1 MLSWRFGLSVVVLLA
16 ISLGSSSG
24 LLAADPTP
32 VDFNRTIRP
41 ILSSI
46 CFKCHGPDHEERKG
60 GLRLDLRES
69 ALLKLESGNSAIVPG
84 KPDESELVRRILS
97 TDDSERM
104 PPPKNQHQLTEKDKA
119 ALRQWVAEGAE
130 YRQHWSFRKVER
142 PALPVVKAVAWSRNA
157 IDRFVLARLEADGLK
172 PSPEADRA
180 TLIRRVTLD
189 LTGLPPT
196 PQEVDEFLAD
206 KRPDAYE
213 RLVDRLLT
221 TSQYAERMTVDWL
234 DAARFA
240 DTNGYH
246 IDNGRD
252 MSRWREWVIDAF
264 ADNMP
269 YDQFTVEQLAGD
281 LLPNATLSQKIASGF
296 NRNHMINF
304 EGGAIPEE
312 YHTAYIVDRVNTTGT
327 VFMGL
332 TVGCAQCHDHKFDAL
347 TQKEYYQFFAYFY
360 NVPENGLD
368 GRTGNAVPLV
378 KAPTAAQQKQL
389 DELQKQAEQLEAR
402 LAAPEAKLDAE
413 QAEWEQSATKI
424 PDVNWKRVEVLQMS
438 STGGA
443 LFATEKDGVLKVS
456 GPNAAADVYTLTV
469 HADLK
474 QVTGIRLEVLPD
486 PSLPASGPGRSANGN
501 LVLTDVQIQTVGAD
515 GKTSN
520 KEKIKAASADFSQA
534 EFPVANAIDP
544 DPKTGWAIFPEVGKP
559 HHAIFELMSPAT
571 PPAPAAPQSI
581 AMTVTLAFQSQFP
594 QHQAGRIRISVTD
607 AVNPHAKQQLPEN
620 IRQILALALESRS
633 KDQQA
638 ALRTY
643 YRANVS
649 ATGRSL
655 QGELTA
661 LRNQRAEIDK
671 VVPSA
676 MVMQEMTPAR
686 ETRLLIRGQYDKKG
700 DTVTAAIPAS
710 LPQLPKDA
718 PANRLGLAQWLVS
731 PEQPL
736 TSRVTVNRYWQ
747 LLFGTGLV
755 KTSDD
760 FGSQGEQ
767 PSHPELLDWLAAEF
781 MQPTESAKA
790 HRWDVKALVRL
801 MVTSATY
808 RQQSPVTRDLLVKDP
823 ENRLLARGT
832 RHRLHVEFIRDQ
844 ALFVSGLLD
853 RRVGGASV
861 SPYQPAGL
869 WEELMSRADG
879 KNWTAQE
886 YTQSHGPDLYRRT
899 MYTFWKRT
907 CPPPSL
913 MTFDAPDRETC
924 TVRRARTNTPLQAL
938 VLMNDPTYVEA
949 SRKLAERIML
959 EGGASTEDRITFAF
973 RTVLSRQPKP
983 QEISV
988 LKNIYTQ
995 QLDRFRQN
1003 EAAAIKLLKVG
1014 ESPRNEQLNT
1024 VELAT
1029 WATLSSIL
1037 LNLDETVTK
1046 G

>member
-1 MLSWRFGLSVVVLLA
+1 MLSWRVVCCSTLLVVCHS
-16 ISLGSSSG
+16 SLV
-24 LLAADPTP
+24 AAEPAR

-60 GLRLDLRES
+60 GLRLDVREG
-69 ALLKLESGNSAIVPG
+69 ALEKLESGERAIVPG

-104 PPPKNQHQLTEKDKA
+104 PPASNQHQLTDKDKA
-119 ALRQWVAEGAE
+119 ALREWVAQGAE
-130 YRQHWSFRKVER
+130 YRQHWSFQKVQR
-142 PALPVVKAVAWSRNA
+142 PALPAVKETGWAKNA
-157 IDRFVLARLEADGLK
+157 IDRFVLARLEAEGLK
-172 PSPEADRA
+172 PSPEADRT
-180 TLIRRVTLD
+180 TLIRRLTLD

-206 KRPDAYE
+206 QRPDAYE
-213 RLVDRLLT
+213 RAVDRLMS
-221 TSQYAERMTVDWL
+221 TSQYAERLTVDWL

-264 ADNMP
+264 ANNMP
-269 YDQFTVEQLAGD
+269 YDQFTTEQLAGD
-281 LLPNATLSQKIASGF
+281 LLPQATLSQKIASGF

-312 YHTAYIVDRVNTTGT
+312 YHMAYIVDRVNTTGT

-332 TVGCAQCHDHKFDAL
+332 TVGCAQCHDHKYDAL
-347 TQKEYYQFFAYFY
+347 TQKEYYQLYAFFY

-368 GRTGNAVPLV
+368 GRTGNSVPLV
-378 KAPTAAQQKQL
+378 KAPTAEQQTRI
-389 DELQKQAEQLEAR
+389 DGLQKQAEAIEQR
-402 LAAPEAKLDAE
+402 LASAQPQVDAA
-413 QAEWEQSATKI
+413 QRQWEGSIDKTPAVVWT
-424 PDVNWKRVEVLQMS
+424 PLEPPGMT

-443 LFATEKDGVLKVS
+443 MLQLEKDGAVKVS
-456 GPNAAADVYTLTV
+456 GPNAATDSYTV
-469 HADLK
+469 QARPQVEH
-474 QVTGIRLEVLPD
+474 VTGLKLEMLPD
-486 PSLPASGPGRSANGN
+486 PSLAASGPGRSGNGN
-501 LVLTDVQIQTVGAD
+501 VVLTDVRVQIAATT
-515 GKTSN
+515 TSPATAV
-520 KEKIKAASADFSQA
+520 KLRSATADFSQDT
-534 EFPVANAIDP
+534 FPVANAIDAN
-544 DPKTGWAIFPEVGKP
+544 PKSGWAIFPEVGKP
-559 HHAIFELMSPAT
+559 HTAIFEFSAPVSVT
-571 PPAPAAPQSI
+571 PE
-581 AMTVTLAFQSQFP
+581 TTLAISLDFLSQFG
-594 QHQAGRIRISVTD
+594 QHQAGRFRLSVT
-607 AVNPHAKQQLPEN
+607 AATNPQGSPQVPEN
-620 IRQILALALESRS
+620 IQQIAALEPSARTA
-633 KDQQA
+633 DQQA

-643 YRANVS
+643 YRANIS
-649 ATGRSL
+649 PEGRKWH
-655 QGELTA
+655 GELAA
-661 LRNQRAEIDK
+661 LRDQRSELDK
-671 VVPSA
+671 LVPSA

-700 DTVTAAIPAS
+700 DAVGAAVPAS

-731 PEQPL
+731 PEHPL
-736 TSRVTVNRYWQ
+736 MSRVTVNRYWQ
-747 LLFGTGLV
+747 LVFGLGLV
-755 KTSDD
+755 KTTDD
-760 FGSQGEQ
+760 FGSQGDL

-781 MQPTESAKA
+781 LQPSAPSDA
-790 HRWDVKALVRL
+790 ARWDVKALLRL

-808 RQQSPVTRDLLVKDP
+808 RQQSSVSRDLLEKDP

-832 RHRLHVEFIRDQ
+832 RHRLQVEFIRDQ

-853 RRVGGASV
+853 KRVGGASV

-886 YTQSHGPDLYRRT
+886 YSQSHGADLYRRT

-913 MTFDAPDRETC
+913 VTFDAPDRETC

-938 VLMNDPTYVEA
+938 VLLNDPTYVEA

-959 EGGASTEDRITFAF
+959 EGGKSVDERLNFAF
-973 RTVLSRQPKP
+973 RTVLSRQPKQ
-983 QEISV
+983 QEVSV
-988 LKNIYTQ
+988 LKNIFSQ
-995 QLDRFRQN
+995 QLERFRAN
-1003 EAAAIKLLKVG
+1003 EAAAEKLLKVG
-1014 ESPRNEQLNT
+1014 ESPRDEQLN
-1024 VELAT
+1024 VAELAT
-1029 WATLSSIL
+1029 WATISSVL
-1037 LNLDETVTK
+1037 LNLDEAVTK

>member
-1 MLSWRFGLSVVVLLA
+1 MPLPAGYTAGSERDLFADGNVDQRVHWCKVGTMLSWRVASAQIVWMLA
-16 ISLGSSSG
+16 GSFPA
-24 LLAADPTP
+24 LVAAAEPAP

-46 CFKCHGPDHEERKG
+46 CFKCHGPDHEERKA
-60 GLRLDLRES
+60 GLRLDLRDS
-69 ALLKLESGNSAIVPG
+69 ALQQLESGDRAIVPG
-84 KPDESELVRRILS
+84 KPDDSELVRRILS
-97 TDDSERM
+97 TDDNERM
-104 PPPKNQHQLTEKDKA
+104 PPPSSQHQLTEKDKA

-130 YRQHWSFRKVER
+130 YRQHWSFQKVR
-142 PALPVVKAVAWSRNA
+142 NPGLPVVQQTTWVRNG
-157 IDRFVLARLEADGLK
+157 IDQFVLSRLEAAGLK
-172 PSPEADRA
+172 PSPEADRT

-206 KRPDAYE
+206 SRPDAYE
-213 RLVDRLLT
+213 RVVDRLMS
-221 TSQYAERMTVDWL
+221 TSQYAERLTVDWL

-252 MSRWREWVIDAF
+252 MSRWREWVIAAF

-312 YHTAYIVDRVNTTGT
+312 YHMAYIVDRVNTTGT

-332 TVGCAQCHDHKFDAL
+332 TVGCAQCHDHKYDAL
-347 TQKEYYQFFAYFY
+347 TQKEYYQLYAFFY

-378 KAPTAAQQKQL
+378 KAPTAEQQQRL
-389 DELQKQAEQLEAR
+389 DELQRQAEALEQR
-402 LAAPEAKLDAE
+402 LAAPHPDVDAAQQQWEAK
-413 QAEWEQSATKI
+413 
-424 PDVNWKRVEVLQMS
+424 PD
-438 STGGA
+438 
-443 LFATEKDGVLKVS
+443 
-456 GPNAAADVYTLTV
+456 
-469 HADLK
+469 
-474 QVTGIRLEVLPD
+474 
-486 PSLPASGPGRSANGN
+486 
-501 LVLTDVQIQTVGAD
+501 
-515 GKTSN
+515 
-520 KEKIKAASADFSQA
+520 
-534 EFPVANAIDP
+534 
-544 DPKTGWAIFPEVGKP
+544 
-559 HHAIFELMSPAT
+559 AT
-571 PPAPAAPQSI
+571 P
-581 AMTVTLAFQSQFP
+581 
-594 QHQAGRIRISVTD
+594 
-607 AVNPHAKQQLPEN
+607 KLPEN
-620 IRQILALALESRS
+620 IQQIIALEPAARS

-649 ATGRSL
+649 PEGKTW

-661 LRNQRAEIDK
+661 LRDQRMAIDK
-671 VVPSA
+671 LVPSA

-700 DTVTAAIPAS
+700 DAVTAAVPAS
-710 LPQLPKDA
+710 LPQLPKNA
-718 PANRLGLAQWLVS
+718 PANRLGLAQWLIS
-731 PEQPL
+731 PEHPL
-736 TSRVTVNRYWQ
+736 MSRVTVNRYWQ
-747 LLFGTGLV
+747 LIFGAGIV
-755 KTSDD
+755 RTSDD
-760 FGSQGEQ
+760 FGSQGDI

-781 MQPTESAKA
+781 MQPTDPQSAA
-790 HRWDVKALVRL
+790 RWGVKALLRL

-808 RQQSPVTRDLLVKDP
+808 RQQSSVTRDLLARDP

-832 RHRLHVEFIRDQ
+832 RHRLQVEFIRDQ

-869 WEELMSRADG
+869 WEELMARADG

-886 YTQSHGPDLYRRT
+886 YLQSHGPDLYRRT

-913 MTFDAPDRETC
+913 TTFDAPDRETC

-938 VLMNDPTYVEA
+938 VLLNDPTYVEA
-949 SRKLAERIML
+949 SRKLAERIVL
-959 EGGASTEDRITFAF
+959 EGGTTVDTRINFAF

-995 QLDRFRQN
+995 QLEKFRQN
-1003 EAAAIKLLKVG
+1003 ETAAIKLLKVG
-1014 ESPRNEQLNT
+1014 ESPRNEQLDV

-1029 WATLSSIL
+1029 WSTISSIL

>member
-1 MLSWRFGLSVVVLLA
+1 MLSWRVASTQIVWMVAG
-16 ISLGSSSG
+16 SLPA
-24 LLAADPTP
+24 LVAAAEPAP

-46 CFKCHGPDHEERKG
+46 CFKCHGPDHEERKA
-60 GLRLDLRES
+60 GLRLDLRDS
-69 ALLKLESGNSAIVPG
+69 ALQQLESGDRAIVPG
-84 KPDESELVRRILS
+84 KPDDSELVRRILS
-97 TDDSERM
+97 TDDNERM
-104 PPPKNQHQLTEKDKA
+104 PPPSNQHQLTEKDKA

-130 YRQHWSFRKVER
+130 YRQHWSFQTVRNPGL
-142 PALPVVKAVAWSRNA
+142 PAVQQTTWVRNG
-157 IDRFVLARLEADGLK
+157 IDHFVLSRLEAAGLK
-172 PSPEADRA
+172 PSPEADRT

-196 PQEVDEFLAD
+196 PREVDEFLAD
-206 KRPDAYE
+206 PRPDAYE
-213 RLVDRLLT
+213 RVVDRLLS
-221 TSQYAERMTVDWL
+221 TSQYAERLTVDWL

-252 MSRWREWVIDAF
+252 MSRWREWVIAAF

-312 YHTAYIVDRVNTTGT
+312 YHMAYIVDRVNTTGT

-332 TVGCAQCHDHKFDAL
+332 TVGCAQCHDHKYDAL
-347 TQKEYYQFFAYFY
+347 TQKEYYQLYAFFY

-378 KAPTAAQQKQL
+378 KAPTTEQQQRL
-389 DELQKQAEQLEAR
+389 DELQRQAEALEQR
-402 LAAPEAKLDAE
+402 LAAPHPDVDAAQQQWEAK
-413 QAEWEQSATKI
+413 
-424 PDVNWKRVEVLQMS
+424 PD
-438 STGGA
+438 
-443 LFATEKDGVLKVS
+443 
-456 GPNAAADVYTLTV
+456 
-469 HADLK
+469 
-474 QVTGIRLEVLPD
+474 
-486 PSLPASGPGRSANGN
+486 
-501 LVLTDVQIQTVGAD
+501 
-515 GKTSN
+515 
-520 KEKIKAASADFSQA
+520 
-534 EFPVANAIDP
+534 
-544 DPKTGWAIFPEVGKP
+544 
-559 HHAIFELMSPAT
+559 AT
-571 PPAPAAPQSI
+571 P
-581 AMTVTLAFQSQFP
+581 
-594 QHQAGRIRISVTD
+594 
-607 AVNPHAKQQLPEN
+607 KLPEN
-620 IRQILALALESRS
+620 IQQIIALEPTARS

-649 ATGRSL
+649 PEGKTW

-661 LRNQRAEIDK
+661 LRDQRTALDK
-671 VVPSA
+671 LVPSA

-700 DTVTAAIPAS
+700 DAVTAAVPAS

-718 PANRLGLAQWLVS
+718 PANRLGLAQWLIS
-731 PEQPL
+731 PEHPL
-736 TSRVTVNRYWQ
+736 MSRVTVNRYWQ
-747 LLFGTGLV
+747 LIFGAGIV
-755 KTSDD
+755 RTSDD
-760 FGSQGEQ
+760 FGSQGDI

-781 MQPTESAKA
+781 MQPTDPQSAA
-790 HRWDVKALVRL
+790 RWDVKALLRL

-808 RQQSPVTRDLLVKDP
+808 RQQSSVTRDLLTRDP

-832 RHRLHVEFIRDQ
+832 RHRLQVEFIRDQ

-869 WEELMSRADG
+869 WEELMARADG

-886 YTQSHGPDLYRRT
+886 YLQSHGPDLYRRT

-913 MTFDAPDRETC
+913 TTFDAPDRETC

-938 VLMNDPTYVEA
+938 VLLNDPTYVEA
-949 SRKLAERIML
+949 SRKLAERILL
-959 EGGASTEDRITFAF
+959 EGGTTVDTRINFAF

-995 QLDRFRQN
+995 QLEKFRQN
-1003 EAAAIKLLKVG
+1003 ETAAIKLLKVG
-1014 ESPRNEQLNT
+1014 ESPRNEQLDA

-1029 WATLSSIL
+1029 WATISSIL